1 MATNTYVALDKVTVS
16 GTSIATVTFSSIP
29 STYTDLIIVGNLG
42 SEGTNAFPYLQF
54 NGDTGSNYSYTQLYG
69 TGTSTGTGRTSNST
83 QLFNNDV
90 SVKQGAVNSNVVY
103 QIMNYSNSTTHK
115 TSLVRQSTL
124 DAADYNGSLA
134 AVGTWRNTAAITSV
148 AIKLTRGGT
157 GYNFSNGSTFS
168 LYGIKAW
175 SDETTPKA
183 TGGYV
188 YSDST
193 YWYHA
198 FPFSSTFTPNQSLT
212 ADILCVAGGGGG
224 GGWNGGGG
232 GAGGLQAFSSQS
244 LTATNYTVTIGSGG
258 AGGTS
263 SASSNGLAG
272 TNGSNSVFGALTA
285 SVGGGGGGG
294 HTSSGP
300 GSGLNGG
307 SGGGR
312 ADRSGGVV
320 GTATSGQGYAGGNS
334 VDNADNTDGAGGGG
348 GAGAVGANG
357 VDYFGGAGGIGA
369 TSAFINSIGAVT
381 TFAQSASGNYYFA
394 GGGGGGAGSDTTS
407 AGTGGIG
414 GGGAG
419 TKAAVGINATVSTGG
434 GGGGAG
440 GSTGGYTGGSGGS
453 GIVVVRYAK

>member
-1 MATNTYVALDKVTVS
+1 MATNTYVALDKVTV
-16 GTSIATVTFSSIP
+16 ATATPSVTFSSI
-29 STYTDLIIVGNLG
+29 SQEYTDLVLAISSTDTVTLYARVGNG
-42 SEGTNAFPYLQF
+42 SVDSGTTYSRSQF
-54 NGDTGSNYSYTQLYG
+54 FGDGSTIAS
-69 TGTSTGTGRTSNST
+69 GRAANVNKAYIGLSS
-83 QLFNNDV
+83 DV
-90 SVKQGAVNSNVVY
+90 SGSPYNIITHFQ
-103 QIMNYSNSTTHK
+103 NYSNTSTNK
-115 TSLVRQSTL
+115 TFLTRYN
-124 DAADYNGSLA
+124 DAVIYAGIISNL
-134 AVGTWRNTAAITSV
+134 WRSTAAINTITIYGDG
-148 AIKLTRGGT
+148 ANIPA
-157 GYNFSNGSTFS
+157 GSTFS

-175 SDETTPKA
+175 VNETTPKA

-193 YWYHA
+193 YYYHA
-198 FPFSSTFTPNQSLT
+198 FPFSGTFTPSQSLT

-244 LTATNYTVTIGSGG
+244 LTATNYTITIGSGG

-263 SASSNGLAG
+263 SAASNGLAG
-272 TNGSNSVFGALTA
+272 TSGSNSVFGALTA

-320 GTATSGQGYAGGNS
+320 GTATSGQGYAGGTS
-334 VDNADNTDGAGGGG
+334 IDNADNTDGAGGGG

-394 GGGGGGAGSDTTS
+394 GGGGGGAGSDATS
-407 AGTGGIG
+407 AGAGGIG
-414 GGGAG
+414 GGSAG
-419 TKAAVGINATVSTGG
+419 TKAAAGINATVSTGG